1 MIELRNDC
9 LRSIRPEVR
18 VPGYDRSQLRP
29 GIVHLGV
36 GNFHRVHQATVVDQC
51 LHVPGNQEWAISGV
65 GLTNGVAAREKVA
78 AYRTQDNLYTVTE
91 LRSDMSMVTEVIG
104 AMVEYL
110 HAPQNPRAV
119 LERLAD
125 PNTRIVS
132 LTITE
137 GGYNI
142 DEKSGDFRLDNID
155 VVHDLSGAPLRTAF
169 GFIVF
174 ALRARREAGL
184 KPFTVLSCD
193 NLRSNG
199 NTTRH
204 AIVSFARA
212 LSPDLASWI
221 EENGAFPNSMVDRIA
236 PQVLAEDRQRLNASS
251 GINDRLPASCESY
264 TKWVIEDRFSAGR
277 PELELAG
284 VEFRNDVAA
293 FEAVKGRL
301 SNAAHMMMCYPS
313 LLMGHRLVHTGMGEG
328 QVVRLLQNFWD
339 LDVFPLVTPPIGFS
353 VQAFTQQVLERF
365 ANPAIRDQLL
375 RVAHDGAAKIMVFH
389 GKTIRELIK
398 NGSDLTREAFL
409 LASFSRY
416 LGGVDDL
423 GNHFEVNEPQ
433 FDDKDW
439 SILRSSDPTALLQT
453 VPFRSLELDQSQ
465 RFRELYV
472 GLKLKLASDGIG
484 PALGSILV

>member
-1 MIELRNDC
+1 MVELRSDR

-51 LHVPGNQEWAISGV
+51 LHAPGNREWAISGV
-65 GLTNGVAAREKVA
+65 GLTNGVAAREKAV

-91 LRSDMSMVTEVIG
+91 LRSDMSMVTQVIG

-125 PNTRIVS
+125 PGTRIVS

-142 DEKSGDFRLDNID
+142 DEKSGEFRLDNVD
-155 VVHDLSGAPLRTAF
+155 VVHDLSGAPPRTAF

-199 NTTRH
+199 NTTRQ

-277 PELELAG
+277 PELELGG

-328 QVVRLLQNFWD
+328 QVVKLLQNFWD
-339 LDVFPLVTPPIGFS
+339 LDVIPLVIPPLGFS
-353 VQAFTQQVLERF
+353 VQAFTQQVLER
-365 ANPAIRDQLL
+365 L
-375 RVAHDGAAKIMVFH
+375 AHDGAAKIMVFH
-389 GKTIRELIK
+389 AKTIRELIK

-409 LASFSRY
+409 FASFSRY

-423 GNHFEVNEPQ
+423 GSHFEVNEPQ
-433 FDDKDW
+433 FKDNDW
-439 SILRSSDPTALLQT
+439 SILKSNDPTALLQT
-453 VPFRSLELDQSQ
+453 VPFRSLELDHCQ
-465 RFRELYV
+465 RFRELYL
-472 GLKLKLASDGIG
+472 GLKLKLASDGTG
-484 PALGSILV
+484 STLGSILV

>member
-1 MIELRNDC
+1 MVELRNDR
-9 LRSIRPEVR
+9 LGSIRPEVR
-18 VPGYDRSQLRP
+18 VPGYDRSQIRP

-51 LHVPGNQEWAISGV
+51 LHVPGHREWAISGV
-65 GLTNGVAAREKVA
+65 GLTNGVAAREKAA

-110 HAPQNPRAV
+110 HAPQNPGAV

-125 PNTRIVS
+125 PGTRIVS

-142 DEKSGDFRLDNID
+142 DEKSGEFRLDSVD
-155 VVHDLSGAPLRTAF
+155 VVHDLSGAPPRTAF
-169 GFIVF
+169 GFIVL

-199 NTTRH
+199 NTARH

-236 PQVLAEDRQRLNASS
+236 PKVLAEDRQRLNASS

-277 PELELAG
+277 PELELGG

-301 SNAAHMMMCYPS
+301 SNAAHMMMCFPS
-313 LLMGHRLVHTGMGEG
+313 LLMGHRLVHTGMGEA
-328 QVVRLLQNFWD
+328 QIVRLLQNFWD
-339 LDVFPLVTPPIGFS
+339 LDVFPLVTPPIGFP
-353 VQAFTQQVLERF
+353 VHAFTQQVLERF
-365 ANPAIRDQLL
+365 SNPAIRDQLL

-389 GKTIRELIK
+389 AKTIRELVN
-398 NGSDLTREAFL
+398 NGGDLTREAFL
-409 LASFSRY
+409 LASFTRY

-433 FDDKDW
+433 FNDNDW
-439 SILRSSDPTALLQT
+439 SKLKSNDPTALLQT
-453 VPFRSLELDQSQ
+453 VPFHSLELDHCP
-465 RFRELYV
+465 RFRELYL
-472 GLKLKLASDGIG
+472 GLKHKLASDGTG
-484 PALGSILV
+484 RALASILV

>member
-1 MIELRNDC
+1 MVELRNDS
-9 LRSIRPEVR
+9 LRSIRPEIR
-18 VPGYDRSQLRP
+18 IPGYDRSQLRP

-51 LHVPGNQEWAISGV
+51 LHLPGNQEWAISGV
-65 GLTNGVAAREKVA
+65 GLTNGVSAQEKAA
-78 AYRTQDNLYTVTE
+78 AYRAQDNLYTVTE

-110 HAPQNPRAV
+110 HAPQNPGLV

-125 PNTRIVS
+125 PGTRIVS

-142 DEKSGDFRLDNID
+142 DEKSGEFRLDNLD
-155 VVHDLSGAPLRTAF
+155 VVHDLSGGPPRTAF
-169 GFIVF
+169 GFIVL
-174 ALRARREAGL
+174 ALRARREAGHQ
-184 KPFTVLSCD
+184 PFTVLSCD

-199 NTTRH
+199 NTTRR

-212 LSPDLASWI
+212 LSPDLAGWI

-236 PQVLAEDRQRLNASS
+236 PQVQAEDRQRLNASS
-251 GINDRLPASCESY
+251 GVNDRLPASCESY

-277 PELELAG
+277 PELELGG
-284 VEFRNDVAA
+284 VEFRSDVAA

-313 LLMGHRLVHTGMGEG
+313 LLMGHRLVHMGMSEAQIG
-328 QVVRLLQNFWD
+328 RLLQNFWD
-339 LDVFPLVTPPIGFS
+339 LDVFPLVTPPTGFS
-353 VQAFTQQVLERF
+353 VQTFTQQVLERF

-375 RVAHDGAAKIMVFH
+375 RVAHDGAAKIIVFH
-389 GKTIRELIK
+389 AKTIRELIK

-433 FDDKDW
+433 FNDHDW
-439 SILRSSDPTALLQT
+439 RILNGSDPSALLHT
-453 VPFRSLELDQSQ
+453 VPFRSLELDQCQ
-465 RFRELYV
+465 RFRELYL
-472 GLKLKLASDGIG
+472 GLRIKIASSGIG
-484 PALGSILV
+484 TALSSILV